1 MRDTE
6 LYQHLLGLVSPWSV
20 ARVELDTKAGRV
32 DVWAEHKRNV
42 DWSCPDC
49 GEICALHD
57 HDEERAWR
65 HLDSCQFQTFLH
77 ARIPRIRC
85 GEHGVRQAR
94 VPWAEPRSR
103 FTLLFERLA
112 IDVLTETDVLGAAQ
126 ILRISWDEAHHIM
139 ERAVERG
146 LAQRERKVPRRLG
159 VDEKSLARGYRF
171 ATILCNL
178 VDGTV
183 VELREGRKKESLEA
197 CLDAL
202 PQDELSDVEA
212 VAMDMWEPYIRVI
225 EKRVPGGETKIVFD
239 RFHIM
244 MHINEAVDR
253 VRRRE
258 NRALIE
264 AGDASL
270 KGTKYWWL
278 YAWENLPEKHLPAFT
293 VLKAANLKTAR
304 AWAIKE
310 QLRALWTC
318 PSYAAASEHWRRWY
332 LWASHSRLEPVKR
345 VARMIR
351 DHLVNVLTYFEHR
364 VTNAASEALN
374 STIQMIK
381 KRAFGFRS
389 FRNFRTAVL
398 FRCGGLQLYPATHPN
413 V

>member
-1 MRDTE
+1 
-6 LYQHLLGLVSPWSV
+6 
-20 ARVELDTKAGRV
+20 
-32 DVWAEHKRNV
+32 
-42 DWSCPDC
+42 
-49 GEICALHD
+49 
-57 HDEERAWR
+57 
-65 HLDSCQFQTFLH
+65 
-77 ARIPRIRC
+77 
-85 GEHGVRQAR
+85 

-146 LAQRERKVPRRLG
+146 LARRERKVPRRLG
-159 VDEKSLARGYRF
+159 VDEKSLARGHRY

-178 VDGTV
+178 MDGTV
-183 VELREGRKKESLEA
+183 VELREGRKKASLEA

-202 PQDELSDVEA
+202 PQDELAGIEA

-225 EKRVPGGETKIVFD
+225 QQRVPDGDIKIVFD

-258 NRALIE
+258 NRALVE
-264 AGDASL
+264 TGDDRL
-270 KGTKYWWL
+270 KGTKHFWL
-278 YAWENLPEKHLPAFT
+278 YAWENLPEKHLSTFSE
-293 VLKAANLKTAR
+293 LKAQNLKTAR

-310 QLRALWTC
+310 QLRELWRC
-318 PSYAAASEHWRRWY
+318 ADYDQAREHWRRWY
-332 LWASHSRLEPVKR
+332 FWASHSRLEPVKR
-345 VARMIR
+345 IARMIR

-364 VTNAASEALN
+364 ITNAAREALN